1 MSLKLQFNTTLLIK
15 MNSSSKEIRD
25 WHTTTTTTAI
35 IYINK
40 VGSLTFSKMMTE
52 ECILNYDLFRI
63 STLIIMTHL
72 LGTFKNWVNDCL
84 IDMSDFLENKFV
96 CFIERL
102 CGK

>member
-25 WHTTTTTTAI
+25 WHTTTTTTTTAI

-84 IDMSDFLENKFV
+84 IDMSDFL
-96 CFIERL
+96 CFIECL